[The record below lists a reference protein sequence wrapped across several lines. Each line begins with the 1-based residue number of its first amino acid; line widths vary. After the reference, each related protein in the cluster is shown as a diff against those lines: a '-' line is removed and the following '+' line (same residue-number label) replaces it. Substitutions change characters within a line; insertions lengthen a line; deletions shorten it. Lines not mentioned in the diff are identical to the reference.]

1 MKKLLILTLLGL
13 ATLAYSAEQ
22 PAVFKKCIACH
33 GPDAKKV
40 APGSKG
46 GVTIAGMA
54 KEDLLRKLK
63 GYKAKTED
71 NGGAKAIMYGQMANV
86 SDADIEA
93 LAEYISKLSK

>member
-1 MKKLLILTLLGL
+1 MKKLLILGLLGF
-13 ATLAYSAEQ
+13 ASFAFADA

-33 GPDAKKV
+33 GDNAKKI

-46 GVTIAGMA
+46 DVTIAGMA

-71 NGGAKAIMYGQMANV
+71 NGGAKAIMYGQMASV

-93 LAEYISKLSK
+93 LADYISKLPK

>member
-1 MKKLLILTLLGL
+1 MKKLLILGLLGF
-13 ATLAYSAEQ
+13 ASFAFADA
-22 PAVFKKCIACH
+22 PAACKTWIAWQ
-33 GPDAKKV
+33 GPDANKI

-46 GVTIAGMA
+46 DVTLAGMA

-86 SDADIEA
+86 SDADIEV
-93 LAEYISKLSK
+93 LADYISKLPK

>member
-1 MKKLLILTLLGL
+1 MKKLLFLTLLSF
-13 ATLAYSAEQ
+13 ASFAFAEA

-33 GPDAKKV
+33 GADAKKV

-54 KEDLLRKLK
+54 KDELIKELK
-63 GYKAKTED
+63 GYRAKTAD
-71 NGGAKAIMYGQMANV
+71 NGGAKAIMYGQAANL

-93 LAEYISKLSK
+93 LADYISKLPK